1 MTIRGLL
8 QNKVILRSIG
18 ALIFIVILTKIDFS
32 KITEAFLTTNL
43 FYCLG
48 GLALTLPVVG
58 LNAIRWQKILSIL
71 NIRYSLKDCFAV
83 YSIGLYM
90 GLLTPGKLGDF
101 IKVLYL
107 AKEKFSVQRSL
118 ISVVGDRVFDFIALL
133 VFGITGMA
141 VFFKDSLH
149 SSFYLTVSIL
159 IVGIVLYITYCR
171 KRGTTLLARMANS
184 LVPKKYK
191 DSMKINNLLTDLKLL
206 FKGKN
211 AICLSVLTLVKWSIF
226 FLLSYILVLSLGI
239 DISFLNATMSIA
251 VASMAVVL
259 PISIAGIGTRDAA
272 LILLF
277 SKLGLSLE
285 KAVAFSLLHLSIS
298 VLMVIIGFV
307 FWMQRPLKAN

>member
-8 QNKVILRSIG
+8 QNKGILRSIG
-18 ALIFIVILTKIDFS
+18 LLIFIIILTRIDFS
-32 KITEAFLTTNL
+32 KIIETFLTANL
-43 FYCLG
+43 FYYLG
-48 GLALTLPVVG
+48 GLALTLSVVG
-58 LNAIRWQKILSIL
+58 LSAIRWQKILSIL
-71 NIRYSLKDCFAV
+71 DIRYSLKDCFAV
-83 YSIGLYM
+83 YSIGLYI
-90 GLLTPGKLGDF
+90 GLLTPAKLGDF

-107 AKEKFSVQRSL
+107 TKEKFSVRRSL

-159 IVGIVLYITYCR
+159 IVGMVLCITCYR
-171 KRGTTLLARMANS
+171 KKGALLLVRMANS

-191 DSMKINNLLTDLKLL
+191 DSMKINNLLADLRL
-206 FKGKN
+206 FKGRN
-211 AICLSVLTLVKWSIF
+211 AIWLSVLTLAKWSIF
-226 FLLSYILVLSLGI
+226 FLLSYILVLSIGI
-239 DISFLNATMSIA
+239 DISFFNATMSIA
-251 VASMAVVL
+251 VASMAAVL

-277 SKLGLSLE
+277 SRLGLSVE

-298 VLMVIIGFV
+298 VLMVIIGFA